1 MTFKAVD
8 GGIIPDGDQKE
19 KMLAN
24 FMAPK
29 FLKLRIN
36 AQVMLIKNVDD
47 TLVNGSMGR
56 VVKFMDALEYAG
68 DPAVEATGVIG
79 NQKAEGSGAGKKA
92 AVSTGTQKVYPVVE
106 FMLPNGGH
114 RTVMVTADVFK
125 VELPNG
131 ECQVSRTQVRLRLR
145 FTIDRS
151 LISNSLASIDSFMGD
166 EYSQVPRPDLGT
178 SESRPRQGLRKG
190 PSIRCPIASYFP

>member
-1 MTFKAVD
+1 MSRPLVSIGSILTVSSSFPLRDEVERSNTTRMSRLTTQEMTFKAVD

-56 VVKFMDALEYAG
+56 IVKFMDSLEYAG
-68 DPAVEATGVIG
+68 DPAVDATGVIG
-79 NQKAEGSGAGKKA
+79 NQKAESSAAGKKA
-92 AVSTGTQKVYPVVE
+92 AVSTGTQKMYPVVE

-131 ECQVSRTQVRLRLR
+131 ECQVSRTQVRLQLEPIR
-145 FTIDRS
+145 DRG
-151 LISNSLASIDSFMGD
+151 LIPTLSFH
-166 EYSQVPRPDLGT
+166 
-178 SESRPRQGLRKG
+178 
-190 PSIRCPIASYFP
+190 